1 MLPQQM
7 EVEDIQK
14 ICSQIVNNVIDNI
27 PMADSGESSSKES
40 IIDANTPLLDQS
52 TQVILLISRT
62 CTLHAVCHILLP
74 SNFGIFCLP
83 LV

>member
-14 ICSQIVNNVIDNI
+14 ICSQIINHIIDNI

-52 TQVILLISRT
+52 TQVIWLISKS
-62 CTLHAVCHILLP
+62 LVHA
-74 SNFGIFCLP
+74 
-83 LV
+83 LVM